1 MFHVN
6 NAESRLNREKKK
18 KKKNKAERRKTSV
31 SSKELF

>member
-6 NAESRLNREKKK
+6 NTDSRLNREKKK
-18 KKKNKAERRKTSV
+18 KKKNKAERIKTSV